1 MKMDFI
7 KRKLKFITDQLN
19 ILEPYR
25 ERTVQEISKDHKE
38 LKFIEKV
45 IQELVDCSSDINE
58 CIIKKVT
65 NEKPFSTKRGFRDL
79 QVILGKHK
87 LAWDEEKLKL
97 FIDTVSFRNEIVHSY
112 DVNVYLVWSKRTV
125 NVIIQLY
132 KEFTEKILLLLQK
145 VRYDL

>member
-1 MKMDFI
+1 VKMDFI

>member
-1 MKMDFI
+1 MDFI
-7 KRKLKFITDQLN
+7 KRKLKFITDQLTV
-19 ILEPYR
+19 LEPYKG
-25 ERTVQEISKDHKE
+25 RTIQEISKDYKE

-45 IQELVDCSSDINE
+45 IQELVDCASDINE
-58 CIIKKVT
+58 YIIKKVT
-65 NEKPFSTKRGFRDL
+65 SEKPFSTKRGFRDL
-79 QVILGKHK
+79 QVILEKHK

-132 KEFTEKILLLLQK
+132 KEYTEKILLLLQK
-145 VRYDL
+145 VSLV

>member
-1 MKMDFI
+1 MDFI